1 MDEIESMGLTHLL
14 WRRRASHALRGY
26 AISFSQL
33 QLIQLA
39 RRRGAI
45 ILSAAAA
52 ELSWDRPTTTLVA
65 RKCIA
70 QGWLSRN
77 RSQADRRSSKLSLT
91 GQGEELLD
99 RIEAERLLWPEN
111 LGDPLDVLDSM
122 ERAELRRMLDKIL
135 RRAEDVL

>member
-1 MDEIESMGLTHLL
+1 MDEIASMGLTYAR
-14 WRRRASHALRGY
+14 WRRRASRALGTI
-26 AISFSQL
+26 AISFGQL

-45 ILSAAAA
+45 VLSAAAV

-70 QGWLSRN
+70 RGWLSRN
-77 RSQADRRSSKLSLT
+77 RSSADRRSSKLALT

-99 RIEAERLLWPEN
+99 RIEAERLLWPES
-111 LGDPLDVLDSM
+111 LGDPLDVLDSA